1 MHGIGK
7 TVFSGDRVE
16 DFQVEI
22 LGVLENIGP
31 KQSLI
36 LARLSGGPLANTGV
50 MQGMSGSP
58 VYIDGK
64 LVGAVALA
72 FPFSKEP
79 IAGIRPIEEMVR
91 IDESGKPK
99 TPQFPKT
106 GDATAWLPQRDPASA
121 AMKLGDFKMTEIAT
135 PVSFGGFTST
145 AIDRFASQLRG
156 LGLESRQ
163 GVSLGGRV
171 EERMGDRA
179 ALHPGSMISVQLMT
193 GDMSVGADG
202 TVTYIDGDK
211 VYAFGH
217 RFLDVGPTSLPFARA
232 EVMTLLPSLNASF
245 KISAPKELMG
255 IIAQD
260 RNTAVA
266 GLLGRR
272 AELVPLDIS
281 VRHGSRAADM
291 YRMKIVNDPYLSPFL
306 LQMAVFSSVDA
317 TERTLGAASLS
328 VKGMI
333 EFEGK
338 QPPISLDNMYAAD
351 SGSAMQVSMSA
362 AIPLSYAMQAGFDSL
377 RVKRVSLDIATTE
390 TKRLLQIEQVI
401 PSRREVH
408 PGDSIDLT
416 TLLTGEN
423 GLEVSRTVRY
433 RVPVGASPGTLNFS
447 VADGSQTSIAELRQI
462 VGSEPRTPAQVVANA
477 NKMRSNK
484 KAYVRVWR
492 ADADFQVDGQDLPDP
507 PPSAALI
514 LASTQAITQTK
525 NSKIGEFEIDAGEM
539 VIAGSKTVQ
548 VEVKE

>member
-1 MHGIGK
+1 MRGIGK

-64 LVGAVALA
+64 LAGAVALA
-72 FPFSKEP
+72 FPFSKDP

-99 TPQFPKT
+99 SRPFPKT
-106 GDATAWLPQRDPASA
+106 GDATAWLPARDPVNA
-121 AMKLGDFKMTEIAT
+121 AMQMGDLKMTEIAT
-135 PVSFGGFTST
+135 PVSFGGFTSA
-145 AIDRFASQLRG
+145 AIERFAPQLRA

-171 EERMGDRA
+171 EDRMGDRA
-179 ALHPGSMISVQLMT
+179 ALHPGSMIIVQLMT

-232 EVMTLLPSLNASF
+232 EVMTLLPNLNASF
-245 KISAPKELMG
+245 KISAPKEMMG
-255 IIAQD
+255 IISQD

-266 GLLGRR
+266 GLLGKR

-281 VRHGSRAADM
+281 VRHGGRAPDT
-291 YRMKIVNDPYLSPFL
+291 YRMKMVNDPYLSPFL

-317 TERTLGAASLS
+317 TERTLGAASLT
-328 VKGMI
+328 VKGAI

-362 AIPLSYAMQAGFDSL
+362 AIPLSYAMQAGFESL
-377 RVKRVSLDIATTE
+377 RVKRVSLDIAASE
-390 TKRLLQIEQVI
+390 TKKLLQIQQVI
-401 PSRREVH
+401 PSRREVR
-408 PGDSIDLT
+408 PGDSVDLT

-423 GLEVSRTVRY
+423 GLEMSRTVRY

-462 VGSEPRTPAQVVANA
+462 VGSDPRTPAQVIANA
-477 NKMRSNK
+477 NKMRSNN

-492 ADADFQVDGQDLPDP
+492 ADPDFQVDGQDLPDP

-514 LASTQAITQTK
+514 FASTPAIAQTK